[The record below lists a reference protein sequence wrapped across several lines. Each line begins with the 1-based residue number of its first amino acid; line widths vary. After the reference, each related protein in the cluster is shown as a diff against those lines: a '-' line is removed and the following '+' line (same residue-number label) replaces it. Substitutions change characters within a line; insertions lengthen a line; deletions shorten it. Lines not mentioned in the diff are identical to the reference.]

1 MLYAIREGSQA
12 TGGMSFV
19 IVVGL
24 LIWALSRLDSVS
36 GERAQ
41 RKQRKREIEAI
52 VRARIGD
59 VAIFREVLDE
69 LDKEG
74 QQKSSP

>member
-24 LIWALSRLDSVS
+24 LIWALSRLDVVS

-41 RKQRKREIEAI
+41 RKQRKHEIEAI

-59 VAIFREVLDE
+59 VEIFREVLDE

-74 QQKSSP
+74 QQKP